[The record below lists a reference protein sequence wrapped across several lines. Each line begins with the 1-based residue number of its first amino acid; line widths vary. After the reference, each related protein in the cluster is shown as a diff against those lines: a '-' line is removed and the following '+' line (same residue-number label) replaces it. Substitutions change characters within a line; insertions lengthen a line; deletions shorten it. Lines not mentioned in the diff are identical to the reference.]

1 MSKFQINF
9 YTFYQ
14 ILEGWA
20 GNKQQSIISKHIKK
34 ITFSLEK
41 EINSLLKKSNI
52 KFKIFY
58 DVVDNKTASIEHYK
72 KFVTKNNINVVCQAP
87 NYFKTD
93 DWSQFL
99 SDAIYFDS
107 FNVFKD
113 YNHENIFRNKIIIL
127 MKI

>member
-41 EINSLLKKSNI
+41 EINSLEREITLFHAKVVNEMTGSKKTKVDLIGFHGQTVFHDPKIQFQSN
-52 KFKIFY
+52 
-58 DVVDNKTASIEHYK
+58 
-72 KFVTKNNINVVCQAP
+72 
-87 NYFKTD
+87 
-93 DWSQFL
+93 
-99 SDAIYFDS
+99 
-107 FNVFKD
+107 
-113 YNHENIFRNKIIIL
+113 
-127 MKI
+127 